1 MLFAAVILL
10 SLGVLP
16 DAQLAGVAPPAQ
28 DAAARPV
35 LRVEVDR
42 DNIEIRESC
51 VLLFSKPI
59 ADADGNGVV
68 RVVAD
73 GITVDLGGGTLQ
85 SNLAS
90 RPEAGPAS
98 GPDPVR
104 PELFTGTGIV
114 VAAKSVTLRNG
125 GVRGFKVA
133 ISGEACDGATFERID
148 VSDNYAQLLKSS
160 PEKEDAS
167 DWLYPHENDRG
178 EQLAQHGAGL
188 AISNAREVTV
198 REVRAR
204 RTQNGIV
211 LSSVHHSKFYDNDCS
226 FLSGWGL
233 AMWRSSDNV
242 ICRNAFDF
250 CIRGYSHGIYNRGQD
265 SAGILLFEQCSRNV
279 VALNSATHCGDG
291 VFGFTGREALGEKP
305 CPSSKLDFDANGL
318 ASTESWYR
326 GRGCNRN
333 LFALNDLS
341 YAAAHGLEMTFS
353 FDNTVVANRFVEN
366 GINGVWFGYARDSRI
381 LGNDFEKNVAG
392 DIAAEHAQRVSVER
406 NGFRGSRVGVAFWD
420 DDDPGLAKLPWTL
433 ANGSACVDNAVVEN
447 RFNDEGIAVEL
458 RAALR
463 TLVIGNTFEKC
474 EKELVERD
482 MPEGAEKV
490 DAAASNAAQAAARS
504 GAGDLARLIAP
515 LDALPGTTRP
525 IGARLALRGR
535 DKIVMGPYGPKE
547 PSVHEQ
553 PTASAPAEPAS
564 SKEQTP

>member
-98 GPDPVR
+98 GLDPVR

-125 GVRGFKVA
+125 GVRGFK
-133 ISGEACDGATFERID
+133 IGIDGDRCDGATFERLD

-242 ICRNAFDF
+242 VCRNAFDF
-250 CIRGYSHGIYNRGQD
+250 CIRGYSHGIYNR
-265 SAGILLFEQCSRNV
+265 
-279 VALNSATHCGDG
+279 ATHCGDG

-326 GRGCNRN
+326 GRGCNGN

-392 DIAAEHAQRVSVER
+392 DIAAEHAQRVRVER

-420 DDDPGLAKLPWTL
+420 DEDPGLAKLPWTL

-447 RFNDEGIAVEL
+447 RFNDEGIAIEL
-458 RAALR
+458 RGALK
-463 TLVIGNTFEKC
+463 TILVDNTFEKC
-474 EKELVERD
+474 VKEVVEQVVKEA
-482 MPEGAEKV
+482 MPEGAESV

-515 LDALPGTTRP
+515 LDALPGTARP
-525 IGARLALRGR
+525 IGARLALLGR

>member
-1 MLFAAVILL
+1 MLFAVVVLL

-16 DAQLAGVAPPAQ
+16 DSQSAGVAPPAQ
-28 DAAARPV
+28 GVAATPV

-51 VLLFSKPI
+51 VLVFSKPI

-68 RVVAD
+68 RVVVD

-85 SNLAS
+85 SSLD
-90 RPEAGPAS
+90 AGPNPA
-98 GPDPVR
+98 R

-125 GVRGFKVA
+125 GVRGFK
-133 ISGEACDGATFERID
+133 IGIDGDRCDGATFERLD

-211 LSSVHHSKFYDNDCS
+211 LSSVQHSKFYDNDCS

-250 CIRGYSHGIYNRGQD
+250 CIRGYSHGVYNRGQD
-265 SAGILLFEQCSRNV
+265 SAGILMFEQCSRNV
-279 VALNSATHCGDG
+279 VALNSATHGGDG
-291 VFGFTGREALGEKP
+291 IFGFAGREALGEKP
-305 CPSSKLDFDANGL
+305 SPSSKIDFGAEGTANLDA
-318 ASTESWYR
+318 WYR
-326 GRGCNRN
+326 GRGCNGN

-392 DIAAEHAQRVSVER
+392 DIAAEHAQRVRVAR

-420 DDDPGLAKLPWTL
+420 DEDPGLAKLPWTL

-458 RAALR
+458 RGALR
-463 TLVIGNTFEKC
+463 TIVVENTFEKC
-474 EKELVERD
+474 VKEVVEQIVKEAK
-482 MPEGAEKV
+482 PEGAEKV
-490 DAAASNAAQAAARS
+490 NAAAVEAARV
-504 GAGDLARLIAP
+504 AWRTADADLARVMAP
-515 LDALPGTTRP
+515 LDALPGTARP